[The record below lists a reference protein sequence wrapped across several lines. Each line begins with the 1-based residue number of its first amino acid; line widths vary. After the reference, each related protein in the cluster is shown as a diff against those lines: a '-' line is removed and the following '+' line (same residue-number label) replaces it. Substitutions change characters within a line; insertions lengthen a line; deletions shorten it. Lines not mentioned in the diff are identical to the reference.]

1 MESLV
6 DKVYKISYILKGK
19 IHLYICLQMLSYD
32 CLQYYLVI
40 SCFVT
45 VISFVVYLNSI
56 VYLFFCHHEF
66 LILVIKTKTMVTNIN
81 DVIEYV
87 TNNDLSDLVNFK
99 DEDKIDV
106 MINQQTTSK

>member
-1 MESLV
+1 
-6 DKVYKISYILKGK
+6 
-19 IHLYICLQMLSYD
+19 MLSYD

-45 VISFVVYLNSI
+45 VISFVVCLNSI

>member
-1 MESLV
+1 
-6 DKVYKISYILKGK
+6 
-19 IHLYICLQMLSYD
+19 MLSYD

-45 VISFVVYLNSI
+45 VISFVVYLNSF

-66 LILVIKTKTMVTNIN
+66 LFLVIKTNIN
-81 DVIEYV
+81 VTEYV
-87 TNNDLSDLVNFK
+87 TNSDLSDLVNFK

>member
-1 MESLV
+1 
-6 DKVYKISYILKGK
+6 
-19 IHLYICLQMLSYD
+19 MLSYD

-66 LILVIKTKTMVTNIN
+66 LFLVIKTKTMVTNIN

-106 MINQQTTSK
+106 MVNQQTTSK

>member
-1 MESLV
+1 
-6 DKVYKISYILKGK
+6 
-19 IHLYICLQMLSYD
+19 MLSYD

-66 LILVIKTKTMVTNIN
+66 LFLVIKTNIN
-81 DVIEYV
+81 VTEYV
-87 TNNDLSDLVNFK
+87 TNSDLSDLVNFK

-106 MINQQTTSK
+106 MINQQTTLK

>member
-1 MESLV
+1 
-6 DKVYKISYILKGK
+6 
-19 IHLYICLQMLSYD
+19 MLSYD

-66 LILVIKTKTMVTNIN
+66 HILVIKTKTMVTNIN